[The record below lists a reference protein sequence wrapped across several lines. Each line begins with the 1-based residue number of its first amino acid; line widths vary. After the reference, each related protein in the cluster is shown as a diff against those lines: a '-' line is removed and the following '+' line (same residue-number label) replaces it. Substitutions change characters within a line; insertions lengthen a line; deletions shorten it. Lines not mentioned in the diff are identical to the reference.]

1 MPLVKTSKEEILQ
14 KTARVILRQGYRNS
28 SFADLS
34 KACGIRSAHFFYY
47 FRDKEDL
54 MTQVLEL
61 TYQYFKQK
69 VFSVAYRDD
78 LPPTERLELLKRK
91 INVLN
96 KTESGCI
103 FGNAALEN
111 SHLDSPFLKVVRV
124 FFTEFIAALSYIYG
138 QKYDEAEAHDRA
150 TQSLQQLEGAVMMMK
165 LFKDRSYLLN
175 ALARIQL

>member
-14 KTARVILRQGYRNS
+14 KTAQVILRQGYRNS

-78 LPPTERLELLKRK
+78 LAAEERLELLKRK
-91 INVLN
+91 ITVLN
-96 KTESGCI
+96 KTESGCM

-111 SHLDSPFLKVVRV
+111 SHLDSSFLTVVRM
-124 FFTEFIAALSYIYG
+124 FFTEFIAALTYIYS
-138 QKYDEAEAHDRA
+138 QKYNEVEAHIKA
-150 TQSLQQLEGAVMMMK
+150 TQNLQQLEGAVMMMK
-165 LFKDRSYLLN
+165 LFKDRSYLTD
-175 ALARIQL
+175 AMARIQL

>member
-14 KTARVILRQGYRNS
+14 KTAQVILRQGYRNS

-61 TYQYFKQK
+61 AYQYFKQK

-78 LPPTERLELLKRK
+78 LPVAERLDLLKRK
-91 INVLN
+91 LNVLN
-96 KTESGCI
+96 KTESGCM

-111 SHLDSPFLKVVRV
+111 SHLDSSFLSVVRV
-124 FFTEFIAALSYIYG
+124 FFTEFIAALTHIYS
-138 QKYDEAEAHDRA
+138 QKYDETQAHIMA
-150 TQSLQQLEGAVMMMK
+150 TQTLQQLEGAVMMMK
-165 LFKDRSYLLN
+165 LFKDRSYLT
-175 ALARIQL
+175 AAMARIKI